1 MNKLSHN
8 LGFNF
13 THCFIHNFQFRK
25 IKFKKTT
32 KDMIHPLNYHGYNH
46 NKQLIKHKKKQLLA
60 VTKKHLVSCEGCV
73 MSFCN
78 KIYI

>member
-1 MNKLSHN
+1 
-8 LGFNF
+8 
-13 THCFIHNFQFRK
+13 
-25 IKFKKTT
+25 
-32 KDMIHPLNYHGYNH
+32 MIHPLNYHGYNH

-60 VTKKHLVSCEGCV
+60 LTKKHLVSCEGCV